1 MCNCA
6 LSNQSA
12 HDSVF
17 PTLKKGKNVLI
28 ENFEKVKFHM
38 VKVFFEHNLVGFFFV
53 CVYCLSSNVGNTGI
67 PTDPKG
73 VYFSHFLLLHSIT
86 HSQSDLDLKVLC
98 KALPSSAEKP
108 TQNSKEVLKR
118 FFWEVEMHLEVSL
131 LVLLIVELES
141 KCVCT

>member
-1 MCNCA
+1 M
-6 LSNQSA
+6 
-12 HDSVF
+12 
-17 PTLKKGKNVLI
+17 I

-38 VKVFFEHNLVGFFFV
+38 VKVLNTILLVFV
-53 CVYCLSSNVGNTGI
+53 LCVYWPSSNVGNTVI

-118 FFWEVEMHLEVSL
+118 FFWEVEMHFEVSL

-141 KCVCT
+141 KSVCT